1 MSLPQVLRELRAAE
15 VAAGR
20 PTGSVRLVAVSKG
33 HSLTEIRQQI
43 LTHAAL
49 QQGGF
54 ALAENRGQELRDK
67 VAEVE
72 TNETGKAHPDWP
84 KLDWPPL
91 DWPKLDWHFI
101 GPVQRNKVKYLRAA
115 SLVHTIEE
123 LSQAEAVAASA
134 QGWGHAPEVL
144 LQVHNG
150 EAQKHGA
157 SLQGVP
163 ALLRSVQQT
172 GLKVRGLM
180 VMAPYGD
187 PAAAEQVFAD
197 TALAAHSLGLS
208 ELSMGMS
215 DDFVAAVRHGATL
228 VRVGRRL
235 FGPNAPG
242 PEPVS
247 PDTDFDLRHG

>member
-20 PTGSVRLVAVSKG
+20 AAGSVRLVAVSKG
-33 HSLTEIRQQI
+33 HSLAEIRQQI
-43 LTHAAL
+43 LAHAAL

-67 VAEVE
+67 LAEVDN
-72 TNETGKAHPDWP
+72 TDGTGTAQ
-84 KLDWPPL
+84 LDWPL
-91 DWPKLDWHFI
+91 LDWHFI
-101 GPVQRNKVKYLRAA
+101 GPVQRNKVKYLRAV

-123 LSQAEAVAASA
+123 LSQAEAVAAAA

-157 SLQGVP
+157 ALHDLP
-163 ALLRSVQQT
+163 ALLQSVQQT

-197 TALAAHSLGLS
+197 TALAARSLGLS

-215 DDFVAAVRHGATL
+215 DDFVAAIRHGATL

-235 FGPNAPG
+235 FGPDT
-242 PEPVS
+242 VS
-247 PDTDFDLRHG
+247 ADAVSSDTDSNLQHG

>member
-1 MSLPQVLRELRAAE
+1 MLRELRAAE

-20 PTGSVRLVAVSKG
+20 SAGSVRLVAVSKG
-33 HSLTEIRQQI
+33 HTLAEIRQHI
-43 LTHAAL
+43 LAHAGL
-49 QQGGF
+49 QPGGF

-72 TNETGKAHPDWP
+72 GADGTGTAQLDWLP
-84 KLDWPPL
+84 LDWPP
-91 DWPKLDWHFI
+91 LDWHFI
-101 GPVQRNKVKYLRAA
+101 GPVQRNKVKYLKAV

-123 LSQAEAVAASA
+123 LSQAEAVAAAA

-157 SLQGVP
+157 SVQDLPG
-163 ALLRSVQQT
+163 LLRSVQQT

-197 TALAAHSLGLS
+197 TALAAYSLGLS

-215 DDFVAAVRHGATL
+215 DDFVAAIRHGATL

-235 FGPNAPG
+235 FGP
-242 PEPVS
+242 
-247 PDTDFDLRHG
+247 DTLSAATDSDLQHG

>member
-1 MSLPQVLRELRAAE
+1 MGPGVSLPQVLRELRAAE

-33 HSLTEIRQQI
+33 HDLAEIRQQI
-43 LTHAAL
+43 LSHAAL
-49 QQGGF
+49 QPGSF

-67 VAEVE
+67 VAEE
-72 TNETGKAHPDWP
+72 SRGTEAGKHQSE
-84 KLDWPPL
+84 
-91 DWPKLDWHFI
+91 WHFI
-101 GPVQRNKVKYLRAA
+101 GPVQRNKVKYLRAV
-115 SLVHTIEE
+115 SLIHTIED
-123 LSQAEAVAASA
+123 LSQAEAVAAAA

-157 SLQGVP
+157 ALHDLP

-172 GLKVRGLM
+172 GLSVRGLM

-197 TALAAHSLGLS
+197 TALGAHSLGLG

-215 DDFVAAVRHGATL
+215 DDFPAAIRHGATL

-235 FGPNAPG
+235 FDPD
-242 PEPVS
+242 VVSSDTIS
-247 PDTDFDLRHG
+247 PDTDSDLQHG

>member
-1 MSLPQVLRELRAAE
+1 MGPGVSLPQVLRELRAAE

-20 PTGSVRLVAVSKG
+20 LAGSVRLIAVSKG
-33 HSLTEIRQQI
+33 HDLTEIRQQI
-43 LTHAAL
+43 LSHAAL
-49 QQGGF
+49 QPGGF

-67 VAEVE
+67 VAEE
-72 TNETGKAHPDWP
+72 SRDTEAGEHQSE
-84 KLDWPPL
+84 WPP
-91 DWPKLDWHFI
+91 LDWHFI
-101 GPVQRNKVKYLRAA
+101 GPVQRNKVKYLRAV
-115 SLVHTIEE
+115 SLIHTIED
-123 LSQAEAVAASA
+123 LSQAEAVAAAA

-157 SLQGVP
+157 ALHDLP

-172 GLKVRGLM
+172 GLSVRGLM

-197 TALAAHSLGLS
+197 TALGAHSLGLG

-215 DDFVAAVRHGATL
+215 DDFHAAIRHGATL

-235 FGPNAPG
+235 FDPDV
-242 PEPVS
+242 VS
-247 PDTDFDLRHG
+247 PDTIDLDTDSYGFRPFP